1 MDFNTRQMIGAAQV
15 ADILGISQSYAY
27 KVIVQ
32 LNNELESSG
41 YLTIHGKVDSLYL
54 KKRFFPDPESIQT

>member
-32 LNNELESSG
+32 LNTELERSG